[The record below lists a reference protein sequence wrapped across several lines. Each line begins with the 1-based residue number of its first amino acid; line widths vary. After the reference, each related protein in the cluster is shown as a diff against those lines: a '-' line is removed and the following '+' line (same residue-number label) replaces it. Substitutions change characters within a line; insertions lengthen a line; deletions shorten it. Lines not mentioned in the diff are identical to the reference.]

1 MSKLSPTMTRTCFC
15 QNCQKAGFPKK
26 LTAYVIY
33 GQTHGS
39 YTLNLHAGIVPKN
52 NLGLTPHIFF
62 DDTLNF
68 QSSTKEGQGYS
79 VVKLL
84 CGVLGCGY
92 KIKYDGDER
101 WNLFSAH
108 EPDFAFMR
116 SESFKHLPD
125 YKDPDLYLNVANS
138 TDWNIQEIVEEQQ
151 QLFRKLR
158 RA

>member
-15 QNCQKAGFPKK
+15 KNCKEVGFPKK
-26 LTAYVIY
+26 LTAYTIY

-39 YTLNLHAGIVPKN
+39 YNLNLHVGVVPKN

-62 DDTLNF
+62 DDTLHF
-68 QSSTKEGQGYS
+68 RSSTKDGSGYS

-92 KIKYDGDER
+92 RVEYQENEIWKLY
-101 WNLFSAH
+101 SVH
-108 EPDFAFMR
+108 EPDFTFMKSENLR
-116 SESFKHLPD
+116 SLNG
-125 YKDPDLYLNVANS
+125 YKDPDLYLNVADAAN
-138 TDWNIQEIVEEQQ
+138 WNIREIVEEQQ
-151 QLFRKLR
+151 ELFRNLR